1 MSGAPLRSPLVRF
14 AFAVL
19 LVFAVTPGLT
29 PIAQSRPQ
37 PKQKLDEEYTAKIK
51 EYTQDPRISTELVDH
66 LPASDTIPTPLKF
79 FGRMPGTPGELT
91 YAKDI
96 YRYYEALDKASDRIS
111 MWRIGKTEEGR
122 DMVLLAV
129 ADEAT
134 IKQIDKYKGMVASL
148 TDPRKTTEEQAQ
160 QLIRTAKPIYWVT
173 SGMHS
178 TENGGPEM
186 LIELPYRLAVEETPF
201 VQAIRNN
208 VITLITPVIEVD
220 GRERQVDTYYF
231 NKKRPQGEARLPLMY
246 WGKYV
251 AHDNNRDGMGQ
262 FLALTRN
269 TTKTFL
275 DWKPT
280 ILHDLHEQQTYLYA
294 STGTGPYNE
303 QIDPITID
311 EWWLLAKTEVME
323 MTKRGVPGVWTYGFY
338 DGWVPN
344 YMFFIAHSHNA
355 IGRFY
360 EVASYGPE
368 VRELTAPA
376 NISSREWF
384 RPNPPLPSIKWGPRN
399 NTNIQQSALLIAL
412 NHVAKNRET
421 YLENYWVKN
430 KRAVEKGT
438 HGPTYGWVIP
448 AGQRRKQ
455 DAADAVNELRRQ
467 GLEVHRAS
475 SAFKAG
481 TVSVE
486 AGDYVIRGNQPY
498 RTLADMY
505 FSIQNYAPA
514 NPRPYDDTGW
524 TFQYMRNVVIKPVS
538 DKAILDGAAT
548 LLTADAKAPGGIEG
562 TGSVV
567 LIDHNTDNV
576 LMKFRFAHA
585 GVKMQAA
592 EDDFEAGGRKF
603 RAGAFVIANADRA
616 KLEPSMKELGISGLA
631 VATAPTVAM
640 HDLDVPRIGYVHSWS
655 NTQNEGWVRAA
666 LDTYGVPYTYFGDI
680 KLREGNL
687 RQKYDVI
694 VFPHVG
700 GTAQSQ
706 VNGLARTGTTP
717 LPYKKTADT
726 PNLGAVDEADDIRGG
741 MGWEG
746 LMELVKFVREGG
758 TLITEGAT
766 STIFPEYN
774 ITSGISIESPEG
786 LFVRGS
792 VMRGVVSDRRS
803 PIAYGYDAQLPVYFS
818 QDPVLNVA
826 GGGFGGFGG
835 GGGGGRGGDNLP
847 GVGMNTTPMSTASQQ
862 RLSTWDPENPV
873 SSAMPPAGRGG
884 RGQGGDEGGG
894 RGGRGGGGRGGFG
907 AADSSEPRPRVV
919 VSFPA
924 NADEMLLSGVLVGGQ
939 SLANRAQVVDAP
951 VGQGHVVMFAIR
963 PFWRWQT
970 QGTFFLGFNTILHWN
985 DLNAGRTVPRATTP
999 AQ

>member
-1 MSGAPLRSPLVRF
+1 MTRGVVRSPLGRF
-14 AFAVL
+14 AFLVL
-19 LVFAVTPGLT
+19 LLLASTPEVRPL
-29 PIAQSRPQ
+29 AQSKTPPSRQ
-37 PKQKLDEEYTAKIK
+37 QKLDEEYTRKIK

-96 YRYYEALDKASDRIS
+96 QRYYEALDKASDRIS
-111 MWRIGKTEEGR
+111 MWTIGKTEEGR

-134 IKQIDKYKGMVASL
+134 IKQIDKYKGMLASL

-160 QLIRTAKPIYWVT
+160 QLIKTAKPIYWVT

-178 TENGGPEM
+178 GETGGPEM
-186 LIELPYRLAVEETPF
+186 LLELPYRLAVEDTPF
-201 VQAIRNN
+201 IQAIRNN

-220 GRERQVDTYYF
+220 GREKHVDTYYF
-231 NKKRPQGEARLPLMY
+231 NKKRPQSEARLPLMY

-275 DWKPT
+275 EWKPT
-280 ILHDLHEQQTYLYA
+280 VLHDLHEAQTYLYA

-360 EVASYGPE
+360 EVASYGPDL
-368 VRELTAPA
+368 REQSGGGVT
-376 NISSREWF
+376 SREWF
-384 RPNPPLPSIKWGPRN
+384 RPNPPLPTIKWGPRN

-412 NHVAKNRET
+412 NHVAKNKET
-421 YLENYWVKN
+421 YLENYWLKN
-430 KRAVEKGT
+430 KRAVDKGKT
-438 HGPTYGWVIP
+438 GPTYGWVIP
-448 AGQRRKQ
+448 VAQRRTA

-467 GLEVHRAS
+467 GLEVHRATK
-475 SAFKAG
+475 AFKAG
-481 TVSVE
+481 NVSVE
-486 AGDYVIRGNQPY
+486 AGDYVIRGDQPY

-524 TFQYMRNVVIKPVS
+524 TFPYMRNVVIKAAP
-538 DKAILDGAAT
+538 DKAILDGEAT

-562 TGSVV
+562 TGAV
-567 LIDHNTDNV
+567 LLVDHTTDNV
-576 LMKFRFAHA
+576 LMKFRFKHA
-585 GVKMQAA
+585 DVKMQAA
-592 EDDFEAGGRKF
+592 EEDFEAGGRKF
-603 RAGAFVIANADRA
+603 RAGTFVIPGGDRA
-616 KLEPSMKELGISGLA
+616 KLEPTLKELGIAALA
-631 VATAPTVAM
+631 VASAPAVAM
-640 HDLDVPRIGYVHSWS
+640 HDLDVPRIGYVHAWS

-666 LDTYGVPYTYFGDI
+666 LDTYGVPYSYFGDI

-700 GTAQSQ
+700 GSAQAQ
-706 VNGLARTGTTP
+706 VNGIPKTGSMP

-726 PNLGAVDEADDIRGG
+726 PNLGVQDQADDIRGG

-766 STIFPEYN
+766 STIFPDYN
-774 ITSGISIESPEG
+774 ITSGVTVENPDN
-786 LFVRGS
+786 LYVRGS
-792 VMRGVVSDRRS
+792 ILRGVFTDRRS
-803 PIAYGYDAQLPVYFS
+803 PIAYGYDPQVPVYFS
-818 QDPVLNVA
+818 QDPVLAV
-826 GGGFGGFGG
+826 GGGFGGRGG
-835 GGGGGRGGDNLP
+835 GDTLP
-847 GVGMNTTPMSTASQQ
+847 GVGMNTTPMATAAQQ
-862 RLSTWDPENPV
+862 HLSVWDPDSTTP
-873 SSAMPPAGRGG
+873 AAPAGRGARSQADDQGAFGG
-884 RGQGGDEGGG
+884 RGG
-894 RGGRGGGGRGGFG
+894 GGRGGGGRGGFG
-907 AADSSEPRPRVV
+907 GGAASGEGQPRVV
-919 VSFPA
+919 LAFPS
-924 NADEMLLSGVLVGGQ
+924 NPDDMLLSGVLVGGQ
-939 SLANRAQVVDAP
+939 SLAGRAQVVDAP

-963 PFWRWQT
+963 PYWRWQT
-970 QGTFFLGFNTILHWN
+970 QGTFFLGFNAILHWN
-985 DLNAGRTVPRATTP
+985 DLDAGRPGRQQGTG
-999 AQ
+999 Q